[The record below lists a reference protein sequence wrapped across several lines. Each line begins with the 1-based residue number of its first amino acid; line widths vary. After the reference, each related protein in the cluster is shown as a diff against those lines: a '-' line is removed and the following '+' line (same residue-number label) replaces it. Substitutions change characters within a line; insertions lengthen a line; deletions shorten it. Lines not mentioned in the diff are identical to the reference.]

1 MIKPDDFKKMEFTS
15 FGFVEEKRE
24 SIAYR
29 LPANFKPNN
38 VGSNELRGMVSN
50 LVNDKKKEFGYKN
63 IEDLMEELC
72 NIPISTYK
80 KYMGGKNRIPTR
92 PFMAKLC
99 IGLKLSI
106 DEANA
111 FFRAQGGE
119 LNLTNDVDAI
129 IYYALETRDT
139 VEEYEKELAEK
150 TGIK

>member
-1 MIKPDDFKKMEFTS
+1 MIKLDNFKKMEFTS
-15 FGFVEEKRE
+15 FGFVEEKQE

-29 LPANFKPNN
+29 LPANFIPNN
-38 VGSNELRGMVSN
+38 VGSNKLRGMVSN

-63 IEDLMEELC
+63 IEDMLEELC
-72 NIPISTYK
+72 NIPMSTYK
-80 KYMGGKNRIPTR
+80 KYMGGKKRIPTR

-106 DEANA
+106 DDANV

-119 LNLTNDVDAI
+119 LNPTNDVDAI
-129 IYYALETRDT
+129 IYYALKTHDT

-150 TGIK
+150 AGIK